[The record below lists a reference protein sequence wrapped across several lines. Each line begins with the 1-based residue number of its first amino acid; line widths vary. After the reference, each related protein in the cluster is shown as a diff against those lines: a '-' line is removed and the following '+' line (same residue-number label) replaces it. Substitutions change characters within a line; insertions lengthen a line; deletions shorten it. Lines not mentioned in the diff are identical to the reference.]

1 MGSKTISDVDKFKE
15 GKKIG
20 GRKQSEDYF
29 LQKAKYCA
37 KKLQENVIN

>member
-15 GKKIG
+15 EKKIG

-29 LQKAKYCA
+29 Y
-37 KKLQENVIN
+37 KKPNIVPRNYREM

>member
-15 GKKIG
+15 EKKNRRQKAI
-20 GRKQSEDYF
+20 RRLL

-37 KKLQENVIN
+37 KKLQGNVIN